1 MCLEIERDL
10 NRILLAS
17 TSRNQP
23 PDAKQQDDRQ
33 PPKYLFQ
40 PESPNQPLIQPH
52 PAQGLPSV
60 NPSPVVQFM
69 FTACNT
75 ARDEVDCRQ
84 RLARIPPK
92 AGKRERRKNSSSG
105 KKDLRPGERDTSA
118 LPPVEGADEVPVSTG
133 SANSKDCSTE
143 VNSTVKGEIGAGT
156 VSMAEGC
163 VPHKAKPVATGRRS
177 PGPKNNSKGPRN
189 QYEEVLMSAAAW
201 PRVNDP
207 KDFLF
212 LHDLE
217 RQLLECAPRLQ
228 DNRRQ
233 NSQAKPFGPAPSHRN
248 GGRHDN
254 PNAFEEKLAV
264 FRQHRVL
271 LLKKRSK
278 RFPRAQFYCHLCH
291 RHFDDMWYVDKHLEQ
306 EQHASK
312 KLVNDLRLAV
322 KNLPYPVDVQ
332 CDAIGAMIEKVVQEH
347 SLTVEEVE
355 LRKRAVSDLE
365 TFIKAT
371 LPDVRLNLHGSSGN
385 GFGLKTSNVNIDL
398 TPLGKAD
405 CAQLFVGTGDLLQEC
420 PKYAQVTKDYLSKVP
435 RIRFKEVDSKLSC
448 EISLNNSNSQ
458 KTSKLLDD
466 YASLDRRV
474 KILGVA
480 FRLWAKHC
488 GLDQQDRGTLPPHAF
503 AIMTVFFLQQCKPAV
518 LPVLHEMKD
527 GKESESY
534 LKPKDLEGRWSCKN
548 DRSIGQLWVELL
560 RFYAAEFKLN
570 KRVVCI
576 RRSQPMLIV
585 EKKWNKRYIA
595 IEDPY
600 SCKRNLARSIPSER
614 MYLFLKRCICTSAIY
629 FLQPQLHIGPMF
641 VQLPGPPMYTENSE
655 SESESDQEEDNT
667 KRKERHDSTDE
678 LAGAKATDDEDEE
691 EEDDDDA
698 SSCSS
703 GPAHDT
709 DEQDPDL
716 SFAEVAKVVTNLD
729 LGPDP
734 VKSKSHKKKETSQP
748 APQAPPVQQFV
759 KPGPPIPQRIL
770 DDLDMCTVE
779 DFSYSFSR
787 KTLANGRSPPVICSS
802 CQKSGHLH
810 EDCPDHRLPELKPLP
825 DMTRSYTKILND
837 VCQDVMKICTPD
849 PEEEACREKLLRELE
864 SFIRK
869 KYKDAKL
876 TLYGSSCNGFGLIRS
891 DLDICL
897 TFEHSKDGK
906 DFCHKEKIL
915 DLAKE
920 LNDHKNLKR
929 ITAIT
934 SAKVP
939 IVKFYHRPTQLEGDI
954 SFYNTLAQHNTRL
967 LKVYSQIDERV
978 RVLGYTFKHFAKTC
992 AIGDASRGS
1001 LSSYAYILLTLYYLQ
1016 QCKPPV
1022 IPVLQ
1027 ELYPEGEQKPEVMVE
1042 GWNAWFYDDVDH
1054 LQSVWSEFG
1063 LNNETVGEL
1072 WLGLLRFYTEEFNFQ
1087 EHVVSIR
1094 QKAPLTRLQKM
1105 WTSKFIAI
1113 EDPFDLDHNLGS
1125 GVTKSMSTYIM
1136 KTLIKG
1142 RSHFGTPVR
1151 RPPAPYATFLAYFF
1165 DARNLV
1171 EGSPPN
1177 DRGCRICGKIG
1188 HRMKQCPNRNKNNGG
1203 KDKDATGGNNRG
1215 AWAQQDQ
1222 SGGPRNFKF
1231 RPRQPHQQNVDPE
1244 EMNAEQQPNRENL
1257 NPQRLNQSQLGPMLH
1272 RRPRAGALPPR
1283 QARNRAQE
1291 DQRHASHHQQQAQH
1305 QHQQQQV
1312 QHNQQQVPHQQQQ
1325 AQHHQ
1330 PQGAPAEGHPGL
1342 CPEVPH
1348 GGIAPPGVAQAQLQ
1362 RTLQNMATAGL
1373 QMGASRC
1380 FVPHMGP
1387 PPAFM
1392 ATPPLRPPPFP
1403 GANGQTPPHPDVQ
1416 VLLMRMQQQQQQQQ
1430 QPPQQLPQEM
1440 GHQRYGQWPLGP
1452 PSRHTMPSSWPP
1464 SLPPPHSQEALQHF
1478 SNFLGP
1484 RGSHN
1489 LPPPHPQ
1496 AMPLPPSPQQQ
1507 QSFLCGPPSKPP
1519 FSAMPSQ
1526 PVFPGALCSDHPSQQ
1541 WDTQSPHRGHEV
1553 ESVPS
1558 QD

>member
-1 MCLEIERDL
+1 
-10 NRILLAS
+10 
-17 TSRNQP
+17 
-23 PDAKQQDDRQ
+23 
-33 PPKYLFQ
+33 
-40 PESPNQPLIQPH
+40 
-52 PAQGLPSV
+52 
-60 NPSPVVQFM
+60 
-69 FTACNT
+69 
-75 ARDEVDCRQ
+75 
-84 RLARIPPK
+84 
-92 AGKRERRKNSSSG
+92 
-105 KKDLRPGERDTSA
+105 
-118 LPPVEGADEVPVSTG
+118 
-133 SANSKDCSTE
+133 
-143 VNSTVKGEIGAGT
+143 
-156 VSMAEGC
+156 
-163 VPHKAKPVATGRRS
+163 
-177 PGPKNNSKGPRN
+177 
-189 QYEEVLMSAAAW
+189 
-201 PRVNDP
+201 
-207 KDFLF
+207 
-212 LHDLE
+212 
-217 RQLLECAPRLQ
+217 
-228 DNRRQ
+228 
-233 NSQAKPFGPAPSHRN
+233 
-248 GGRHDN
+248 
-254 PNAFEEKLAV
+254 
-264 FRQHRVL
+264 
-271 LLKKRSK
+271 
-278 RFPRAQFYCHLCH
+278 
-291 RHFDDMWYVDKHLEQ
+291 MWYVDKHLEQ

-332 CDAIGAMIEKVVQEH
+332 CDAIGTMIEKVAQEH

-1430 QPPQQLPQEM
+1430 PPQQLPQEM

>member
-1 MCLEIERDL
+1 
-10 NRILLAS
+10 
-17 TSRNQP
+17 
-23 PDAKQQDDRQ
+23 
-33 PPKYLFQ
+33 
-40 PESPNQPLIQPH
+40 
-52 PAQGLPSV
+52 
-60 NPSPVVQFM
+60 
-69 FTACNT
+69 
-75 ARDEVDCRQ
+75 
-84 RLARIPPK
+84 
-92 AGKRERRKNSSSG
+92 
-105 KKDLRPGERDTSA
+105 
-118 LPPVEGADEVPVSTG
+118 
-133 SANSKDCSTE
+133 
-143 VNSTVKGEIGAGT
+143 
-156 VSMAEGC
+156 MAEGC
-163 VPHKAKPVATGRRS
+163 ISHKAKYVAPGRRS

-189 QYEEVLMSAAAW
+189 QYEEVLMSPAAW

-207 KDFLF
+207 KAFLF

-217 RQLLECAPRLQ
+217 RQLLECEPRLQ

-233 NSQAKPFGPAPSHRN
+233 NSQAKPFGPVPSHRN

-254 PNAFEEKLAV
+254 SNAFEQRLAV

-332 CDAIGAMIEKVVQEH
+332 CDAIGAMIEKVAQEH

-355 LRKRAVSDLE
+355 LRKRVVSDLE

-371 LPDVRLNLHGSSGN
+371 LPDVKLSLHGSSGN

-405 CAQLFVGTGDLLQEC
+405 CAQLFVGTGDLLLEC

-488 GLDQQDRGTLPPHAF
+488 GLDQQDRGTLPPHTF

-595 IEDPY
+595 IEAMSPLYLPPALQIPY

-629 FLQPQLHIGPMF
+629 FLQPQLHVGPMF
-641 VQLPGPPMYTENSE
+641 IQLPGPPMYTENSE
-655 SESESDQEEDNT
+655 SDSESDQEEDNT

-734 VKSKSHKKKETSQP
+734 AKSKSHKKKETSQP

-787 KTLANGRSPPVICSS
+787 KTLANGRSPPIICSS

-891 DLDICL
+891 DLGHLSTINR
-897 TFEHSKDGK
+897 H
-906 DFCHKEKIL
+906 
-915 DLAKE
+915 
-920 LNDHKNLKR
+920 NWR
-929 ITAIT
+929 
-934 SAKVP
+934 
-939 IVKFYHRPTQLEGDI
+939 GDI

-978 RVLGYTFKHFAKTC
+978 RILGYTFKHFAKTC

-1042 GWNAWFYDDVDH
+1042 GWNAWFYDDIDR

-1063 LNNETVGEL
+1063 RNNETVGEL

-1151 RPPAPYATFLAYFF
+1151 RPPAPYGTFLAYFF

-1203 KDKDATGGNNRG
+1203 QGQRRNWRQRSGNMG
-1215 AWAQQDQ
+1215 SAGPKWWA
-1222 SGGPRNFKF
+1222 
-1231 RPRQPHQQNVDPE
+1231 
-1244 EMNAEQQPNRENL
+1244 
-1257 NPQRLNQSQLGPMLH
+1257 
-1272 RRPRAGALPPR
+1272 
-1283 QARNRAQE
+1283 
-1291 DQRHASHHQQQAQH
+1291 
-1305 QHQQQQV
+1305 
-1312 QHNQQQVPHQQQQ
+1312 
-1325 AQHHQ
+1325 
-1330 PQGAPAEGHPGL
+1330 
-1342 CPEVPH
+1342 
-1348 GGIAPPGVAQAQLQ
+1348 
-1362 RTLQNMATAGL
+1362 
-1373 QMGASRC
+1373 
-1380 FVPHMGP
+1380 
-1387 PPAFM
+1387 
-1392 ATPPLRPPPFP
+1392 
-1403 GANGQTPPHPDVQ
+1403 
-1416 VLLMRMQQQQQQQQ
+1416 
-1430 QPPQQLPQEM
+1430 
-1440 GHQRYGQWPLGP
+1440 
-1452 PSRHTMPSSWPP
+1452 
-1464 SLPPPHSQEALQHF
+1464 
-1478 SNFLGP
+1478 
-1484 RGSHN
+1484 
-1489 LPPPHPQ
+1489 
-1496 AMPLPPSPQQQ
+1496 
-1507 QSFLCGPPSKPP
+1507 
-1519 FSAMPSQ
+1519 
-1526 PVFPGALCSDHPSQQ
+1526 
-1541 WDTQSPHRGHEV
+1541 
-1553 ESVPS
+1553 
-1558 QD
+1558 